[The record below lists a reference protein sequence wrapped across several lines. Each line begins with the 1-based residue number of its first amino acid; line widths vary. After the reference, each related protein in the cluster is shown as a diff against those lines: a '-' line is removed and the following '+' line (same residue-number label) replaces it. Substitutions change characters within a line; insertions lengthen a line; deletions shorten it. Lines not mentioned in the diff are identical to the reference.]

1 MNDQNDGPSSPTDL
15 HQSNHDVKFV
25 ASAGHLRDDESSR
38 IAIIPDAL
46 NQTLPRIG
54 SLSGGRAS
62 LEASR
67 SMPPTAQT
75 ALEFRVIRP
84 GAPVRR
90 LRLTGNRYTFGSGE
104 GCSIRLDDE
113 SLRPMHAVLL
123 RDAHRILMRAYSVPL
138 ECNGNRVTESV
149 LRLGDII
156 RMGQYRFEL
165 LAAPESSAPR
175 YASLETRESV
185 LHERLTQL
193 SQQWH
198 ARHAEC
204 EVRESRC
211 DQRESELHGRETELW
226 SRAESLQHRE
236 SHLLAQEAAVREIQ
250 ETYAATQE
258 ARRCRRRKPSCSTRV
273 TCCVSGKRNSN
284 DAKSNGN
291 SVRSSMPSTPPKRS
305 ESWNKPSSR
314 LNRPATPSVGC
325 AMSFPP
331 SANS

>member
-258 ARRCRRRKPSCSTRV
+258 ELKALRMRAIET
-273 TCCVSGKRNSN
+273 
-284 DAKSNGN
+284 
-291 SVRSSMPSTPPKRS
+291 S
-305 ESWNKPSSR
+305 EA
-314 LNRPATPSVGC
+314 LQEMEA
-325 AMSFPP
+325 
-331 SANS
+331 